1 VPTFRFVSPERRWRA
16 GFLVL
21 LAAWFGWRS
30 FRYAGPPR
38 YLGPAIGCV
47 LIAGLLAGAVLVMRS
62 CLIVTEESVA
72 DRRALRVVR
81 VPWPQITGFRVARPG
96 ATRGGYCVVADCRD
110 GRPVD
115 LLSTRA
121 YSRSA
126 SAGGLDEL
134 YRLCWTLEEQLAGEL
149 GTGLPGD

>member
-1 VPTFRFVSPERRWRA
+1 MPTFRFVSPERRWRA

-30 FRYAGPPR
+30 LRYGGPPRYAGPV
-38 YLGPAIGCV
+38 IGCV
-47 LIAGLLAGAVLVMRS
+47 LIACFLAGAALVMRS
-62 CLIVTEESVA
+62 CLIVTAENVA
-72 DRRALRVVR
+72 DRRALRTVA
-81 VPWPQITGFRVARPG
+81 VPWAQITAFRVARPG
-96 ATRGGYCVVADCRD
+96 AMWGGYCVVADCRD
-110 GRPVD
+110 GRHVD